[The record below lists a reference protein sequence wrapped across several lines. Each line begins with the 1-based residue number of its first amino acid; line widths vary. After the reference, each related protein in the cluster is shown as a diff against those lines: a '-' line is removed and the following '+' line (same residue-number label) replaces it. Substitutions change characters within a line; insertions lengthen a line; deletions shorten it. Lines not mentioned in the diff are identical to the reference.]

1 MPLLIPF
8 ILSCFKTGSPF
19 KTIAIGLIATVLFSG
34 VGVVAYKLY
43 TNSAKIVKLNE
54 QVTKVTNV
62 ATELTTTVKDTK
74 ASIEVNNT
82 AEVAQAAIETQTAQ
96 QHAARQVVAN
106 KRIADI
112 VNNKTLTVAVAE
124 EDLSKVYITNVIAE
138 YCASVSVDQSYCTT
152 QNTIPSPPPPPP
164 PADVSAT
171 QAVDFTVDQRDVT
184 LASLPDTPEPPVVVL
199 NSTTDKELT

>member
-8 ILSCFKTGSPF
+8 ILSCFKAGSPF

-54 QVTKVTNV
+54 QVTKVNNI

-152 QNTIPSPPPPPP
+152 QNTIPSPPPPN
-164 PADVSAT
+164 VSST
-171 QAVDFTVDQRDVT
+171 QAVDFTADQRAVT
-184 LASLPDTPEPPVVVL
+184 SASLPDTPEPPVVVL

>member
-8 ILSCFKTGSPF
+8 ILSCFKAGSPF

-54 QVTKVTNV
+54 QVTKVNNI

-152 QNTIPSPPPPPP
+152 QNTIPSLPPPN
-164 PADVSAT
+164 VSAT
-171 QAVDFTVDQRDVT
+171 QAVDFTADQRAFT

>member
-8 ILSCFKTGSPF
+8 ILSCFKAGSPF

-152 QNTIPSPPPPPP
+152 QNNIVSPPPPN
-164 PADVSAT
+164 ASDT
-171 QAVDFTVDQRDVT
+171 QAVDFTVGQRDST